1 MSVDTSNAPATEGGR
16 GKSNVELAREI
27 GLIGLLWA
35 SVGSIIGSGW
45 LFGAQRGLLNAGP
58 AAIISWVIGGFCI
71 LLLAL
76 VHAEL
81 GAMYPL
87 SGGSARFPHYAY
99 GGFAGASFGW
109 FSYVQAVTV
118 APIEVSA
125 TILYMTHYS
134 FADSWL
140 KTDGTLTHTG
150 LLVAIVLMAILAS
163 VNFLGVRMLATTN
176 SALTWWKVAVPLGTI
191 FVVALAGGVHSSNFT
206 AADGFNPY
214 GIKGILLAIPVSG
227 IIFSYLGFE
236 QADQL
241 AGESKNPNRD
251 IPLAVIGSIVI
262 GLVIYIGLQVVFLLA
277 LPSSAIGPH
286 WCDGVTDTVS
296 TVCSS
301 PSAAA
306 SANLYGAF
314 TGPWAQIAA
323 LVSLGWL
330 AKVLYFDAVVSPLG
344 TGLIYTAAGSRVSYG
359 LSRNNYFHNMFGK
372 LNERKV
378 PWLGVVV
385 TFIIGC
391 VCFLPFPSWQ
401 SLVGLI
407 TAASVLMYAGAP
419 LSLGAFRKRLPDANR
434 PYRLPAAAVISP
446 ASFVVASWIIMWTG
460 WETNW
465 KLGVLIVLGCLI
477 IFNRDM
483 DPEHMNPRSAVWLPV
498 YLVGMGTIT
507 YFSTFGGAGA
517 STHIMGGTSGTAPV
531 VWALVVCGVFALA
544 IYYWA
549 INVALSAATMT
560 RMIEEVV
567 VPEEEGL
574 QALGH

>member
-1 MSVDTSNAPATEGGR
+1 MSVDTSNASATGGGQGR
-16 GKSNVELAREI
+16 SNVALAREI

-35 SVGSIIGSGW
+35 SMGSIIGSGW

-58 AAIISWVIGGFCI
+58 AAIIAWIIGGFCI

-99 GGFAGASFGW
+99 GGYAGASFGW
-109 FSYVQAVTV
+109 FSYIQAVTV

-125 TILYMTHYS
+125 TILYLTHYH
-134 FADSWL
+134 FAHSWL
-140 KTDGTLTHTG
+140 KADNTLTHTG
-150 LLVAIVLMAILAS
+150 LVAAIALMAVLAS
-163 VNFLGVRMLATTN
+163 VNFLGVRVLANTN
-176 SALTWWKVAVPLGTI
+176 SAMTWWKVAVPLATI
-191 FVVALAGGVHSSNFT
+191 LIVAVNGLHSSNFH

-214 GIKGILLAIPVSG
+214 GLKGILLAIPVSG

-251 IPLAVIGSIVI
+251 IPIAVIGSILI
-262 GLVIYIGLQVVFLLA
+262 GLVVYILLQIMFLMA
-277 LPSSAIGPH
+277 LPSKAIGPH
-286 WCDGVTDTVS
+286 WCDGAESPVS
-296 TVCSS
+296 SVC
-301 PSAAA
+301 AAP
-306 SANLYGAF
+306 GAIGSDVF
-314 TGPWAQIAA
+314 GSFSGPWAQLAA

-359 LSRNNYFHNMFGK
+359 LARNDYFHGLFGR
-372 LNERKV
+372 LNDRKV
-378 PWLGVVV
+378 PWLGVIV
-385 TFIIGC
+385 TFIVGC

-401 SLVGLI
+401 SLIGLI
-407 TAASVLMYAGAP
+407 TSASVLMYAGAP

-434 PYRLPAAAVISP
+434 PYRLPLAGVISP
-446 ASFVVASWIIMWTG
+446 AAFVVAGWIILWSG

-483 DPEHMNPRSAVWLPV
+483 DPEHMNPRAASWLPA
-498 YLVGMGTIT
+498 YLVGSGLIT
-507 YFSTFGGAGA
+507 YFSTFGGPGA
-517 STHIMGGTSGTAPV
+517 SSHTMGLWTSMV
-531 VWALVVCGVFALA
+531 VSGVFSLV

-549 INVALSAATMT
+549 INVALSTETITHMV
-560 RMIEEVV
+560 EEVV

-574 QALGH
+574 EALGH

>member
-1 MSVDTSNAPATEGGR
+1 MSVDTSSSAPAASGGG
-16 GKSNVELAREI
+16 GKSKVELARDI
-27 GLIGLLWA
+27 GLVGLLWA

-45 LFGAQRGLLNAGP
+45 LFGAQRGLLHAGP

-81 GAMYPL
+81 GAMFPL

-99 GGFAGASFGW
+99 GGYAGASFGW

-134 FADSWL
+134 FANSWL
-140 KTDGTLTHTG
+140 KADGTLTHTG
-150 LLVAIVLMAILAS
+150 LVVAVLLMAILAS
-163 VNFLGVRMLATTN
+163 VNFLGVRVLATTN
-176 SALTWWKVAVPLGTI
+176 STLTWWKVAVPLLTI
-191 FVVALAGGVHSSNFT
+191 LVVAINGMHTSNFH

-214 GIKGILLAIPVSG
+214 GLKGILLAIPISG

-262 GLVIYIGLQVVFLLA
+262 GLVVYIGLQIVFLLA
-277 LPSSAIGPH
+277 LPSSSIGSK
-286 WCDGVTDTVS
+286 WCDGGGDPG
-296 TVCSS
+296 CLA
-301 PSAAA
+301 PGA
-306 SANLYGAF
+306 SGTGALYGAF
-314 TGPWAQIAA
+314 TGPWAQLAA

-359 LSRNNYFHNMFGK
+359 LSRNNYFHNVFGK
-372 LNERKV
+372 LNDSKV
-378 PWLGVVV
+378 PWMGVIV
-385 TFIIGC
+385 TFVVGC

-419 LSLGAFRKRLPDANR
+419 LSLGAFRKRLPDAHR
-434 PYRLPAAAVISP
+434 PYELPLASVISP

-465 KLGVLIVLGCLI
+465 KLGVLIVIGCLI

-483 DPEHMNPRSAVWLPV
+483 DPEHMNPRSAAWLPV
-498 YLVGMGTIT
+498 YLVGIGLIT
-507 YFSTFGGAGA
+507 YISTFSGRADQA
-517 STHIMGGTSGTAPV
+517 HPMGLWTS
-531 VWALVVCGVFALA
+531 LVVCAVFSLA

-549 INVALSAATMT
+549 INVALSTET
-560 RMIEEVV
+560 INRMIETVV
-567 VPEEEGL
+567 LPEEEGIVEIM
-574 QALGH
+574 H